1 MASALQKFGK
11 YIFLEEQESS
21 VLGTTWRAAELAG
34 AKIDHH
40 LLADILAPSLAADAG
55 FRDQFIKQSSLS
67 AKLEH
72 PNILRK
78 LSTAHEAG
86 EVISL
91 YEYQEGFS
99 LEKVIKRCQNEM
111 NPFSVD
117 HALLVVSKLLSA
129 LAYAKTKH
137 LTHGF
142 VNPSMIFVTHE
153 GEIKLKGFSFSSA
166 MRSAKTP
173 PAFGDYYR
181 HYIPAG
187 FQLNG
192 EDRDRMDIF
201 GCGAILFEMLVGEPF
216 KPGSNVAAVVGA
228 AETADGEA
236 IAPKIAAIVLNALDE
251 TRPSAYKDIQKMAKD
266 MDELLFSGE
275 YSPTTFNLAFFMH
288 SAFRVEMEELGEK
301 IGSERNRTFAE
312 APAPVPAKA
321 APVAVAAIPVEPT
334 PVAAMPPPRQAYAGG
349 SKPKSKMPLM
359 LGGIAALLVIV
370 IAVVLLMP
378 KQGANDDT
386 LSQIADQI
394 SQEGE
399 ADAKERQASELDE
412 LRRQNEQQ
420 QALLREQA
428 EEEMKR
434 KQTELEA
441 EMADVDKRIA
451 EAKRQ
456 KEAESERKNL
466 QAELDRLK
474 KMLEQKQEQ
483 AKKDE
488 TAASAPV
495 KPKPRNEEPAPT
507 TTAPVERASNE
518 RPREPERTAAPPT
531 TSPSTNNAPAASS
544 SPSAASLK
552 PPQVGE
558 LVLLSDEQLRRPE
571 LLQTVP
577 KLDVPRKARDLVTK
591 AKPAF
596 YIMRILIN
604 DKGVVEQAMLE
615 RRSLAKTDPDY
626 GMEDMAREAAMK
638 TKWSIPTKQGVPV
651 RVWSYVTITFYAR

>member
-1 MASALQKFGK
+1 MVSAQQKFGK

-21 VLGTTWRAAELAG
+21 VLGSTWRAAELAG
-34 AKIDHH
+34 AKIDHN
-40 LLADILAPSLAADAG
+40 LLADILAANLAADIG
-55 FRDQFIKQSSLS
+55 FRDQFIKQSTLS

-78 LSTAHEAG
+78 LSTAQENG
-86 EVISL
+86 EVISF

-166 MRSAKTP
+166 MRSAKTA

-181 HYIPAG
+181 HYTPPG
-187 FQLNG
+187 LQLNAD
-192 EDRDRMDIF
+192 DRDRMDIY

-216 KPGSNVAAVVGA
+216 KPGGNVASIVGA

-251 TRPSAYKDIQKMAKD
+251 TRPGAYKDIQKMAKD

-301 IGSERNRTFAE
+301 IAAERNREFVE
-312 APAPVPAKA
+312 SPAVVPAKTVPSFA
-321 APVAVAAIPVEPT
+321 ATIPVEPVPAA
-334 PVAAMPPPRQAYAGG
+334 PVPPPRQAYAA
-349 SKPKSKMPLM
+349 SAKPKSKMPLV
-359 LGGIAALLVIV
+359 LGVVAALLVVV
-370 IAVVLLMP
+370 IAAVLLMP
-378 KQGANDDT
+378 KPKESGDT
-386 LSQIADQI
+386 ISQIEDQL
-394 SQEGE
+394 SQEG
-399 ADAKERQASELDE
+399 KEQDKQRQESEIEE

-428 EEEMKR
+428 EAEMKR
-434 KQTELEA
+434 KQDELET

-456 KEAESERKNL
+456 KEANSELQKL
-466 QAELDRLK
+466 QAENERLK
-474 KMLEQKQEQ
+474 KMMDRQQEQ
-483 AKKDE
+483 AKKE
-488 TAASAPV
+488 EAAATPV
-495 KPKPRNEEPAPT
+495 KPKPRNEETAASNP
-507 TTAPVERASNE
+507 APVEKASNE
-518 RPREPERTAAPPT
+518 RPREPEKSSAPPT
-531 TSPSTNNAPAASS
+531 TSAPAPSS
-544 SPSAASLK
+544 SAPVESLK
-552 PPQVGE
+552 PPQPGE

-626 GMEDMAREAAMK
+626 GMEDMARDAAMK

-651 RVWSYVTITFYAR
+651 RVWSYVTITFFNR